1 MMKLKITGGRRL
13 GGSVKVSGAKNSIL
27 KVMAASLLAD
37 GCCVFSNAPLITDV
51 STMIGV
57 LRGLG
62 AEARIESGRII
73 VNPSGL
79 SGCEPPEELVREMR
93 ASIQV
98 MGPLLARL
106 GRVRVRQPGG
116 CDIGPRPIDL
126 HLKGFSALGAKIR
139 EERGFI
145 IAEAD
150 KLVGAEIHLDLPSVG
165 ATENIM
171 MAACLAEGTTIIHNA
186 AREPEIVDQQN
197 FLNRMGAR
205 IIGAGTDTVKI
216 RGVKRLEGADY
227 TIIPDRIEAGTY
239 MCAIAITG
247 GTASVE
253 NVIPEHLQA
262 VISKLREAG
271 IVVEPRESSIWISA
285 NRRPGAISVRS
296 MPYPGFPTDM
306 QPQVTALMS
315 IAKGT
320 SIVSETIF
328 PNRFRYVDELHRMGA
343 NIKLEGRV
351 AVVEGVESL
360 MGADVEAPDL
370 RGGAAL
376 ILGALAAEGETE
388 ISGIQHIDRGYEDIA
403 GKLRGL
409 GADILGVE

>member
-13 GGSVKVSGAKNSIL
+13 EGSVKVSGAKNSIL

-37 GCCVFSNAPLITDV
+37 GCCIFSNAPMITDV

-57 LRGLG
+57 LQGLG
-62 AEARIESGRII
+62 AKARAESGRI
-73 VNPSGL
+73 VVDPSSL
-79 SGCEPPEELVREMR
+79 SGYEPPEELVREMR

-126 HLKGFSALGAKIR
+126 HLKGFSALGAKIK

-145 IAEAD
+145 IAEAR

-171 MAACLAEGTTIIHNA
+171 MAACFAEGTTIIHNA

-205 IIGAGTDTVKI
+205 IIGAGTDTIKV
-216 RGVKRLEGADY
+216 RGVRRLEGIDY

-247 GTASVE
+247 GAACVE

-271 IVVEPRESSIWISA
+271 IDVQPRESSIWVSA
-285 NRRPGAISVRS
+285 GQRPAAISVRS

-315 IAKGT
+315 IARGT
-320 SIVSETIF
+320 SIISETIF

-360 MGADVEAPDL
+360 TGADVEAPDL

-376 ILGALAAEGETE
+376 ILGALAADGETE
-388 ISGIQHIDRGYEDIA
+388 ISGVQHIDRGYEDIV

-409 GADILGVE
+409 GADIRRVG